1 MKALSMQYRFM
12 KLSWG
17 LALAILLTGCVTQF
31 DGPDYTEAQ
40 VHRQVIDKDTGNA
53 IPGVIVAFKWT
64 ENRGF
69 SPGGSHTA
77 CAHVAML
84 HADDQGRYIISKWH
98 GEYPGT
104 FRPYKAGY
112 SEFYDP
118 VARKQGI
125 DYMKRSTGSTQ
136 ERYDE
141 LDNTLGTLSCNSSED
156 KNLLEL
162 YRATYEEARSIVRT
176 EKDALRADSFLIPV
190 DAAMFGSDE
199 ASKRV
204 TERAIKRTK
213 EQQIK

>member
-1 MKALSMQYRFM
+1 
-12 KLSWG
+12 
-17 LALAILLTGCVTQF
+17 LALFGLLTGCVTQF

-77 CAHVAML
+77 CVHVAML
-84 HADDQGRYIISKWH
+84 RADDQGRYIISKWH

-125 DYMKRSTGSTQ
+125 DYLKRSTGSTQ
-136 ERYDE
+136 ERYEELYYRYMNTFHCDE
-141 LDNTLGTLSCNSSED
+141 AEE
-156 KNLLEL
+156 KKLLEL
-162 YRATYEEARSIVRT
+162 YRALYDEAQSIAKTEE
-176 EKDALRADSFLIPV
+176 DAKVVDSLLGTV
-190 DAAMFGSDE
+190 DAATYGVDE
-199 ASKRV
+199 ARRRSL
-204 TERAIKRTK
+204 ERAVMRAK